1 MPAALANGLAGE
13 VVRTFGEVRLR
24 VFGTSMAPS
33 ILPGDLISI
42 RRAGLREISPG
53 EIVLFSQKGRLFV
66 HRVVRSAERLDHVCL
81 ITRGDR
87 LCHNDPPVS
96 SSEFL
101 GRVISVERGNR
112 RIESIA
118 QPSGRKRVIVRLLQ
132 TSDYATYAYVRL
144 AALWGRFR
152 SNRSS
157 NSDPLTVIPNAARN
171 LSEGF
176 SLSHQQGREIP
187 RRSVPRNDTERA
199 VGHPERALECQV

>member
-1 MPAALANGLAGE
+1 MNGRGNVPAALANGLAGE

-144 AALWGRFR
+144 AALWGKIPFEPFIEQR
-152 SNRSS
+152 SIDCHSERSEESLRRLFSVTPTGQRDSSSLRSS
-157 NSDPLTVIPNAARN
+157 
-171 LSEGF
+171 E
-176 SLSHQQGREIP
+176 
-187 RRSVPRNDTERA
+187 
-199 VGHPERALECQV
+199 